1 MNSLL
6 QSSGS
11 GRRALPLSVAAWH
24 VMIDQGLAPRRA
36 EMLRGVIYEKMSKS
50 ILHIKLA
57 ARLLDVLQKALGDEY
72 WVRKEDPLTFA
83 DSEPEPDLSVV
94 AGRESDYFAHPQT
107 AVLVVEVA
115 VSSVEE
121 DRGMA
126 NLYAEAGVAE
136 FWIVNGAARCVEV
149 FRRPEAGHYREQSR
163 RECGEPLVS
172 AELPQLK
179 VDLRELFD
187 VQPGS

>member
-11 GRRALPLSVAAWH
+11 GGRALPLSVAAWH
-24 VMIDQGLAPRRA
+24 AMIDQGLAPRRA
-36 EMLRGVIYEKMSKS
+36 ELLRGVICEKMSKS

-57 ARLLDVLQKALGDEY
+57 ARLLNVLQKALGEAY
-72 WVRKEDPLTFA
+72 WVRKEDPLTFT

-94 AGRESDYFAHPQT
+94 AGRESDYSAHPQT

-126 NLYAEAGVAE
+126 DLYAEAGVAE
-136 FWIVNGAARCVEV
+136 YWIVNGADRCVEV
-149 FRRPEAGHYREQSR
+149 FRRPEAGHYQEQR
-163 RECGEPLVS
+163 QCKCGESLES
-172 AELPQLK
+172 AALPQLK
-179 VDLRELFD
+179 VDLQSLFD
-187 VQPGS
+187 LKTGN